1 MGWRLVDSR
10 RQPTAHRP
18 EPPSWRGS
26 AHLVGALRG
35 LGSLRS
41 FKNPINCLSMASGSR
56 PTGSADVSFL
66 GKEISSVEPQ
76 EILGLLR
83 ESFTNAD
90 KDNSGELDQSELA
103 EVRRM
108 SQNPT
113 VASNAEHGQCQ
124 QRWGLREHR
133 WDTFRRIPLLFLIT
147 SCKIGLGSETIL
159 QKRGTE
165 QESQ

>member
-1 MGWRLVDSR
+1 
-10 RQPTAHRP
+10 
-18 EPPSWRGS
+18 
-26 AHLVGALRG
+26 
-35 LGSLRS
+35 
-41 FKNPINCLSMASGSR
+41 MASGSR

-133 WDTFRRIPLLFLIT
+133 WDTFRRIPLLF
-147 SCKIGLGSETIL
+147 
-159 QKRGTE
+159 
-165 QESQ
+165 